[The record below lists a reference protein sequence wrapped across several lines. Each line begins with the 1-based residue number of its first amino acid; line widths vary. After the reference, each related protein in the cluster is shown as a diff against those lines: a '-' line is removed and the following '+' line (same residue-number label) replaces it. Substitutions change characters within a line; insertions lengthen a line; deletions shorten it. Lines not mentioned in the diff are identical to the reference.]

1 MKINPKLS
9 VIITTYNSE
18 KYIRQTIN
26 SVLTQ
31 SYNNFEVIIV
41 DDYSKDNSLE
51 IIKKFNNVKVIENKT
66 QTRFGS
72 FNQMNAFKKAIK
84 SSTGDIIFLLDS
96 DDWFKNEKIEKIVN
110 IFSNDKNKKIIFDFP
125 IIVKNNT
132 NIYQKKVNN
141 IFKTYWGYI
150 HPTSCISMR
159 KNFVDKV
166 FNSTINENFPNIWLD
181 LRILLYAKCVKEYRV
196 IEENLTYYR
205 QSNQNVSS
213 KFKKF
218 TKSWWLRRKEAHDY
232 FFYFMKKNNLE
243 CKKNLDYYVTNAIN
257 KFI

>member
-1 MKINPKLS
+1 MKAS
-9 VIITTYNSE
+9 VVIAN
-18 KYIRQTIN
+18 
-26 SVLTQ
+26 
-31 SYNNFEVIIV
+31 YNNSNYIENCVNSLNSQTYSNIEIIFF

-218 TKSWWLRRKEAHDY
+218 TKSWWQRRKEAHDY
-232 FFYFMKKNNLE
+232 FFYFMEKNNLE
-243 CKKNLDYYVTNAIN
+243 CRKNLDYYVTKAIN